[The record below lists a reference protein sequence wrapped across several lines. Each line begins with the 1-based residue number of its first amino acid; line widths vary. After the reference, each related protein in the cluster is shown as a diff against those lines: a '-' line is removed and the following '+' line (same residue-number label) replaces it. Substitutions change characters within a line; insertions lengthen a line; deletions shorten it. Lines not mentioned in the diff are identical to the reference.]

1 MSDGSGSE
9 EKSLSG
15 KTVLVVEDSPIVQ
28 LLAIKQILS
37 LGLEPEA
44 VSNGQEAIDAV
55 RGKSFDLILMDC
67 QMKEIDGFAATQA
80 IRRLEAESNRHTPI
94 VAMTAGVVA
103 SDREKCLDAGMDD
116 YICKPFTIQQLREK
130 IIAWLIRKDSPT
142 LPERA

>member
-1 MSDGSGSE
+1 
-9 EKSLSG
+9 
-15 KTVLVVEDSPIVQ
+15 
-28 LLAIKQILS
+28 
-37 LGLEPEA
+37 
-44 VSNGQEAIDAV
+44 V